1 MQFSVEK
8 TVCRLVYWLE
18 EVRQDVCNMQS
29 DVEALQREAQNMRTE
44 VDKLRAAVA
53 HMEKRELERELAAQ
67 AALFR
72 EAARGEAIAPRLAA
86 FERLAA

>member
-18 EVRQDVCNMQS
+18 EVRQDVCNMQN
-29 DVEALQREAQNMRTE
+29 DVAEARQDVGELCAELDR
-44 VDKLRAAVA
+44 LRAAVA
-53 HMEKRELERELAAQ
+53 HMERRERERELAAQ
-67 AALFR
+67 AVLLR
-72 EAARGEAIAPRLAA
+72 EVNVAGRLAA

>member
-1 MQFSVEK
+1 MAFSVEK
-8 TVCRLVYWLE
+8 MVCRLAYWLE
-18 EVRQDVCNMQS
+18 EVRQDVCNVQS
-29 DVEALQREAQNMRTE
+29 DVGELRLELDR
-44 VDKLRAAVA
+44 LRAAVA
-53 HMEKRELERELAAQ
+53 HMEKRERERELAAQ

>member
-1 MQFSVEK
+1 MAFSVEK
-8 TVCRLVYWLE
+8 MVCRLAYWLE
-18 EVRQDVCNMQS
+18 EVRQDVCNVQS
-29 DVEALQREAQNMRTE
+29 DVGELRLELDR
-44 VDKLRAAVA
+44 LRAAVA
-53 HMEKRELERELAAQ
+53 HMERRERERELAAQ

>member
-1 MQFSVEK
+1 MEFAGVEK

-29 DVEALQREAQNMRTE
+29 DVAEARHDVGELRAELDR
-44 VDKLRAAVA
+44 LRAAVA
-53 HMEKRELERELAAQ
+53 HMERRERERELAAQ
-67 AALFR
+67 AALLR
-72 EAARGEAIAPRLAA
+72 EVNAAGRMAA

>member
-18 EVRQDVCNMQS
+18 EVRQDVCNVQS
-29 DVEALQREAQNMRTE
+29 DVGELRLELDR
-44 VDKLRAAVA
+44 LRAAVA
-53 HMEKRELERELAAQ
+53 HMERRERERELAAQ

>member
-29 DVEALQREAQNMRTE
+29 DVGELRAELDR
-44 VDKLRAAVA
+44 LRAAVA
-53 HMEKRELERELAAQ
+53 HMQKRERERELAAQ
-67 AALFR
+67 AALLR
-72 EAARGEAIAPRLAA
+72 EARLPA
-86 FERLAA
+86 FERLARSDDTGDRHRL